1 MLKKLIL
8 PTAEFSSEIVNR
20 MAPYTGHAAY
30 YSNPLNLIYRIVAN
44 YLDGDVMSS
53 SQCELVRTV
62 IDYGVSDADVAE
74 DIVLTVRNR
83 LITSLQ
89 TYFGTNTASAVWD
102 YELNT
107 LGDLTVTR
115 LDQDTSQ
122 IMAEGFASHLK
133 QLQDDAAD
141 GAYIPRNLRQ
151 LIGG

>member
-30 YSNPLNLIYRIVAN
+30 YSNPLNLIYQIVAN

-62 IDYGVSDADVAE
+62 INYGVSDADEAE
-74 DIVLTVRNR
+74 DIVLSVRNR

-89 TYFGTNTASAVWD
+89 TYFGTNTANAVWD
-102 YELNT
+102 YELNQY
-107 LGDLTVTR
+107 GDLTVTR

-122 IMAEGFASHLK
+122 IMAEGFAHHLK
-133 QLQDDAAD
+133 QLQEDAAE

-151 LIGG
+151 LIGA